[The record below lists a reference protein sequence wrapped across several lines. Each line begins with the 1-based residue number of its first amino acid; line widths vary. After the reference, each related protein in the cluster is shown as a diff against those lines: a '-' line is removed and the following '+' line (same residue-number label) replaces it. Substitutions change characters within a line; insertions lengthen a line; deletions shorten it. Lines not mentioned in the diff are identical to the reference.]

1 MENLDDTMSF
11 GAKVPTGDKLVVL
24 DGFSL
29 NPGDLSWDRLG
40 SLCDLTVYDRS
51 VDQLAQRCQGAKM
64 LLTNKTPIT
73 AELMARIPELSYIGI
88 LATGTNV
95 VDLEAAKARGIVV
108 TNVPA
113 YGPDA
118 VAQMVFA
125 HILHHSQ
132 QLALHN
138 DAVKSGRWCQAED
151 FCFSLTQLVSL
162 KGKRLGL
169 VGFGDIASKVAT
181 IALAFQMRVS
191 VCRLNKHK
199 PLPPEV
205 EHLDLES
212 LLSTSDIISL
222 HCPLTSDTHQLINQ
236 HRLTLFKLNALLIN
250 TARGGLI
257 DEQALALALNQN
269 RLFAGVDV
277 LSTEPPKQDN
287 PLLSAKNISITPH
300 IGWATFEARQK
311 LLNIAIDNVASFL
324 RSETRNRVI

>member
-1 MENLDDTMSF
+1 MEKANEPAVLDSTMQPR
-11 GAKVPTGDKLVVL
+11 AKLVVL

-29 NPGDLSWDRLG
+29 NPGDLSWDRLKA
-40 SLCDLTVYDRS
+40 LCDLTVYDRS
-51 VDQLAQRCQGAKM
+51 MDQLAQRCHGAKM
-64 LLTNKTPIT
+64 ILTNKTPIT
-73 AELMARIPELSYIGI
+73 AELMASLPELNYIGI

-132 QLALHN
+132 QLALH
-138 DAVKSGRWCQAED
+138 DAAVKAGECSQSED

-169 VGFGDIASKVAT
+169 VGFGDIATKVAK
-181 IALAFQMRVS
+181 IALAFEMKVS
-191 VCRLNKHK
+191 VSRLNKHK

-205 EHLDLES
+205 EHLSLDS

-222 HCPLTSDTHQLINQ
+222 HCPLTQETHQLINQ
-236 HRLTLFKLNALLIN
+236 ARLKLIKPNALLIN

-257 DEQALALALNQN
+257 DEQALALALNQG

-277 LSTEPPKQDN
+277 LSAEPPKQDN
-287 PLLSAKNISITPH
+287 PLLSARNISITPH
-300 IGWATFEARQK
+300 IGWATYEARQQ

-324 RSETRNRVI
+324 RSDIRNRVI

>member
-73 AELMARIPELSYIGI
+73 AELMARLPELNYIGI

-132 QLALHN
+132 QLALHD
-138 DAVKSGRWCQAED
+138 DAVKAGKWSQAED

-169 VGFGDIASKVAT
+169 VGFGDIASKVAK
-181 IALAFQMRVS
+181 IALAFDMRVS

-205 EHLDLES
+205 EQLDLES
-212 LLSTSDIISL
+212 LLSRSDIISL

-236 HRLTLFKLNALLIN
+236 QRLTLFKPNALLIN

-257 DEQALALALNQN
+257 DEQALAVALNQN